1 MGYGG
6 GNVLR
11 NWVLFDRA
19 LARVGCPG
27 CIHVSVLESGWGGVV
42 EPHRAASV
50 ESITDSRRARRIA
63 EREAAPRHGSALARW
78 IPRIGVLAAMS
89 VATIV
94 VPLSGALENASGTLG
109 GAAVAANPWYSAR
122 SLPSTLEVVT
132 ATVAPTRADAV
143 VLANGAVADRD
154 LTLVS
159 RSFTRDPLPGC
170 DPRKRP
176 RGANGLLDV
185 NDLCPL
191 WDRSQ
196 QLRADAAVSLAVMNE
211 GFRAQFGRDICL
223 SDSYRNLYEQRVT
236 KARKGYLAATPG
248 ESNHGWG
255 IAVDFCQKET
265 TTPAVWKW
273 LHANG
278 PVYGWANPAWALSG
292 GSGPHEPWHWEY
304 AAG

>member
-1 MGYGG
+1 
-6 GNVLR
+6 
-11 NWVLFDRA
+11 
-19 LARVGCPG
+19 
-27 CIHVSVLESGWGGVV
+27 VV
-42 EPHRAASV
+42 EPHRAAPV
-50 ESITDSRRARRIA
+50 APIADSRRARRIA
-63 EREAAPRHGSALARW
+63 EQEANPRRGSTFSRW

-89 VATIV
+89 AITIV

-109 GAAVAANPWYSAR
+109 GAAAAANPWYSAR
-122 SLPSTLEVVT
+122 SLPTTLEVVT
-132 ATVAPTRADAV
+132 ATVAPTREDAV
-143 VLANGAVADRD
+143 VLADGSVVNRD
-154 LTLVS
+154 LALAS

-170 DPRKRP
+170 DARKRP
-176 RGANGLLDV
+176 RGTNGLLDV

-211 GFRAQFGRDICL
+211 GFRAQFGRDMCL

-255 IAVDFCQKET
+255 IAVDFCQGET
-265 TTPAVWKW
+265 TTSAVWKW

-278 PVYGWANPAWALSG
+278 PVYGWANPDWALAG

-304 AAG
+304 TAG

>member
-1 MGYGG
+1 MSE
-6 GNVLR
+6 L
-11 NWVLFDRA
+11 
-19 LARVGCPG
+19 
-27 CIHVSVLESGWGGVV
+27 GWGGVV
-42 EPHRAASV
+42 EPHRAAPV
-50 ESITDSRRARRIA
+50 AATPDSRRARRIA
-63 EREAAPRHGSALARW
+63 ELQANPRRGSAFSRW

-89 VATIV
+89 AVTIV

-122 SLPSTLEVVT
+122 SLPTTLEVVT
-132 ATVAPTRADAV
+132 VTVAPTREDAV
-143 VLANGAVADRD
+143 VVADGSAANRD
-154 LTLVS
+154 LALAS
-159 RSFTRDPLPGC
+159 RSFSRDPLPGC

-211 GFRAQFGRDICL
+211 GFRAQFGRDMCI
-223 SDSYRNLYEQRVT
+223 SDSYRNLYEQKVT

-265 TTPAVWKW
+265 TTAAVWKW

-278 PVYGWANPAWALSG
+278 PVYGWANPDWALSG

-304 AAG
+304 TAG

>member
-1 MGYGG
+1 VVADGSAA
-6 GNVLR
+6 NRDL
-11 NWVLFDRA
+11 A
-19 LARVGCPG
+19 LA
-27 CIHVSVLESGWGGVV
+27 
-42 EPHRAASV
+42 
-50 ESITDSRRARRIA
+50 
-63 EREAAPRHGSALARW
+63 
-78 IPRIGVLAAMS
+78 
-89 VATIV
+89 
-94 VPLSGALENASGTLG
+94 
-109 GAAVAANPWYSAR
+109 
-122 SLPSTLEVVT
+122 
-132 ATVAPTRADAV
+132 
-143 VLANGAVADRD
+143 
-154 LTLVS
+154 S
-159 RSFTRDPLPGC
+159 RSFSRDPLPGC

-211 GFRAQFGRDICL
+211 GFRAQFGRDMCI

-236 KARKGYLAATPG
+236 KARRGYFAATPGESNHGWGIAVKARKGYLAATPG

-265 TTPAVWKW
+265 TTAAVWKW

-278 PVYGWANPAWALSG
+278 PVYGWANPDWALSG

-304 AAG
+304 TAG

>member
-1 MGYGG
+1 MEP
-6 GNVLR
+6 LR
-11 NWVLFDRA
+11 A
-19 LARVGCPG
+19 T
-27 CIHVSVLESGWGGVV
+27 
-42 EPHRAASV
+42 SV
-50 ESITDSRRARRIA
+50 ELIADSRRARRIA
-63 EREAAPRHGSALARW
+63 EREAAPRRGAALARW
-78 IPRIGVLAAMS
+78 IPRIGVLVAMS
-89 VATIV
+89 AATIV

-109 GAAVAANPWYSAR
+109 GAAVAASPWYSAR

-132 ATVAPTRADAV
+132 ATVAPSRTDAV
-143 VLANGAVADRD
+143 VLAVGGVANRD

-170 DPRKRP
+170 DVRKRP
-176 RGANGLLDV
+176 RGSNGLLDT

-211 GFRAQFGRDICL
+211 GFRAQFGRDMCI
-223 SDSYRNLYEQRVT
+223 SDSYRSLYEQRVT
-236 KARKGYLAATPG
+236 KARRGYLAATPG
-248 ESNHGWG
+248 ASNHGWG

-265 TTPAVWKW
+265 TTAAVWKW